1 MNQDLTI
8 DFLDATYNHKLNKRS
23 PSDQYSKDNVF
34 KAYVDLC
41 YNEEAKYKA
50 IPQYKMSNAPLGMDF
65 SNLRLSYKK
74 FYQSAYVLDKKPLCR
89 KLLIQLAESLSK
101 VEVRFL
107 REVLKGKIGFYP
119 KEQYMKDKAELE
131 F

>member
-1 MNQDLTI
+1 MNFNTL
-8 DFLDATYNHKLNKRS
+8 DFLDCIYTSKNCRD
-23 PSDQYSKDNVF
+23 PTDQYTKDNVF
-34 KAYVDLC
+34 RAYVDLC
-41 YNEEAKYKA
+41 YNETAKYRA
-50 IPQYKMSNAPLGMDF
+50 IPQYKVSGAPLGMDF
-65 SNLRLSYKK
+65 SNLRLCYKK

-107 REVLKGKIGFYP
+107 REVLKGQIKFYP
-119 KEQYMKDKAELE
+119 KEKYLSDKSELS